1 MGLFSKT
8 ACSICGANA
17 GIGSK
22 TIMDGCICG
31 KCRAKCSPKLTHY
44 NNMNA
49 DEVREHIKYMEKNL
63 ADLKLFHPTKVLLA
77 ARTEDE
83 DVFGGQIYID
93 ESRRQF
99 LVSEDKNYIAKNVL
113 LYDYSDFKSFNYSP
127 DNGYIVMK
135 LMAYSKAC
143 NSIDE
148 HEFEWDLDIPEAYK
162 KKPQE
167 SPEFKEGMSIVQEI
181 ERFFN
186 SMVDNTIRSACVNV
200 VNIRCPNCGAMTA
213 VTGQADNCKFCGAT
227 IANTFYK
234 N

>member
-8 ACSICGANA
+8 VCNICGATVSMGA
-17 GIGSK
+17 KPIL
-22 TIMDGCICG
+22 DGYICS
-31 KCRAKCSPKLTHY
+31 KCRAKCSPQLTHY
-44 NNMNA
+44 KNMNA
-49 DEVREHIKYMEKNL
+49 DEMREHIKYMEKNL
-63 ADLKLFHPTKVLLA
+63 AELKLFRPTRVLLA

-83 DVFGGQIYID
+83 DVIGGQIYVD

-99 LVSEDKNYIAKNVL
+99 LVSEDKNYIAKNVI

-127 DNGYIVMK
+127 DEDCILMK

-148 HEFEWDLDIPEAYK
+148 YEIEWDLDIPEAYK
-162 KKPQE
+162 RKPQE
-167 SPEFKEGMSIVQEI
+167 SREFKEGMSIVQEI

-186 SMVDNTIRSACVNV
+186 SMVDNTIGSASVNV

-213 VTGQADNCKFCGAT
+213 VTGQADNCKFCGST
-227 IANTFYK
+227 IVNTFYK
-234 N
+234 